1 MTICGRLFVLLL
13 SFMAFFI
20 ITGCSS
26 DNDAVPENN
35 GPKNNVP
42 ASVEM
47 QAQLLSADLAAQGYE
62 VTRGYF
68 KLYTQEDC
76 THSYAQMKTCYANN
90 PAAPY
95 IVFGVRPWPEEF
107 VDPATNMALGRFY
120 PGYSG
125 SFRFDPREAIV
136 IFGILPPPAAYFG
149 MQTYLFTREGTF
161 DTSSPTYQSI
171 VNNPALFNIFFT
183 TVPLNQKRMQLL
195 ASLSNNNNDIV
206 VQQQSGAAFY
216 QERFFVATPDQ
227 FMDSAVRQSLNRI
240 GVSST
245 MIFTE
250 PIPSV
255 ADNLAA
261 VKTGLDEHAD
271 ELVWIMRYAMPL
283 DSGGPGSPSDTWRKD
298 LPLVIMRVRD
308 TRLSRPVQTYPPVVY
323 ESRTAV
329 DEGSLGI
336 DLASLVA
343 AVNRRWGHTCAS
355 ENCADQGTSIFEDLQ
370 QPPIS
375 LVGESCMKIG
385 MNCLGDTLDT
395 TYLMSGDQLSLDHGE
410 VYAVV
415 GTLATVTGNATYVG
429 LSIND
434 TLLVEGVA
442 NVGSDQLID
451 TALSYEGQVQSNIH
465 NFYVYYFARD
475 CSDIRALTDGNCFT
489 INEEM
494 IPSCS
499 DPASGPCH
507 NFKFALRNYIVPGT
521 RRGPDTTLIQLPR
534 LLKLTRK

>member
-1 MTICGRLFVLLL
+1 M
-13 SFMAFFI
+13 SFIAFLI
-20 ITGCSS
+20 LTGCSS
-26 DNDAVPENN
+26 DNGAAPNNN

-47 QAQLLSADLAAQGYE
+47 QAQLLSADLIAQGYE

-68 KLYTQEDC
+68 KLYTQDDC
-76 THSYAQMKTCYANN
+76 TYSYVQMKTCYANN

-95 IVFGVRPWPEEF
+95 IVFGVQPWPEEF

-161 DTSSPTYQSI
+161 DTTSPTYQYI
-171 VNNPALFNIFFT
+171 ANNPALFNIFFT
-183 TVPLNQKRMQLL
+183 TVPLNQKRIQLL

-216 QERFFVATPDQ
+216 QERFFIATPDQ
-227 FMDSAVRQSLNRI
+227 FMNNAVRQSLNRI

-261 VKTGLDEHAD
+261 VKAGLDEHAD
-271 ELVWIMRYAMPL
+271 DLVWIMRYAMPL
-283 DSGGPGSPSDTWRKD
+283 DSGGPGSPSDTWKKD
-298 LPLVIMRVRD
+298 LPLIILRVRD
-308 TRLSRPVQTYPPVVY
+308 TRLSRPVQTYPLVVY
-323 ESRTAV
+323 ETRTAV
-329 DEGSLGI
+329 DEASLET
-336 DLASLVA
+336 DLTSLVA
-343 AVNRRWGHTCAS
+343 AVNSRWGQACAS
-355 ENCADQGTSIFEDLQ
+355 ENCADQGTAKFVDLQ
-370 QPPIS
+370 QPPIN
-375 LVGESCMKIG
+375 LLGKSCMEIG
-385 MNCLGDTLDT
+385 MNCLGDTQDT
-395 TYLMSGDQLSLDHGE
+395 TYLMSANQLSLDHGE

-429 LSIND
+429 LSVND
-434 TLLVEGVA
+434 TLLVEGVS

-451 TALSYEGQVQSNIH
+451 TALGYAGQVTSNIH
-465 NFYVYYFARD
+465 NFYVYYFARN
-475 CSDIRALTDGNCFT
+475 CSDIEALTEGNCLT
-489 INEEM
+489 ITEEM

-499 DPASGPCH
+499 DSAAGPCH
-507 NFKFALRNYIVPGT
+507 YFKFALRNYIVPGT
-521 RRGPDTTLIQLPR
+521 RRGPDSTLIQLPR

>member
-1 MTICGRLFVLLL
+1 MTVYGRSLFFLL
-13 SFMAFFI
+13 SI
-20 ITGCSS
+20 IGFLILAGCSS
-26 DNDAVPENN
+26 DNGATPPDN

-42 ASVEM
+42 AAVET
-47 QAQLLSADLAAQGYE
+47 QAQLLTADLTAQGYE

-76 THSYAQMKTCYANN
+76 TYSYAQMKTCYANN

-95 IVFGVRPWPEEF
+95 IVSGVQPWPEEF
-107 VDPATNMALGRFY
+107 VDPATNMALGKFY

-161 DTSSPTYQSI
+161 NTTSPTYQFL
-171 VNNPALFNIFFT
+171 VQKPALFNIFFT
-183 TVPLNQKRMQLL
+183 TVPLNQKRIQLL
-195 ASLSNNNNDIV
+195 ASLSNSNNDIV
-206 VQQQSGAAFY
+206 VQQQSGASFY
-216 QERFFVATPDQ
+216 QERFFIVTPDQ
-227 FMDSAVRQSLNRI
+227 FMDSAVRQSLNRTGI
-240 GVSST
+240 DSA

-261 VKTGLDEHAD
+261 VTTGLDEHAD
-271 ELVWIMRYAMPL
+271 ELVWIMRYAMPM

-298 LPLVIMRVRD
+298 LPLVILRVRD
-308 TRLSRPVQTYPPVVY
+308 TRLSRPVQTNPPVVY
-323 ESRTAV
+323 ETRKAV
-329 DEGSLGI
+329 DEESLGT

-343 AVNRRWGHTCAS
+343 AVNRRWGQPCAS
-355 ENCADQGTSIFEDLQ
+355 DNCADQGTAIFEDLQ
-370 QPPIS
+370 QPPIN

-385 MNCLGDTLDT
+385 MNCLGDTQDT
-395 TYLMSGDQLSLDHGE
+395 TYLMSPDQLSLDHGE
-410 VYAVV
+410 IYAVV

-429 LSIND
+429 LSLND
-434 TLLVEGVA
+434 TLLVEGFA

-451 TALSYEGQVQSNIH
+451 TALSYEDQVKSNIH

-475 CSDIRALTDGNCFT
+475 CSDILALTDGNCFT
-489 INEEM
+489 ITDKM
-494 IPSCS
+494 IPSCF
-499 DPASGPCH
+499 DPEVEPCH

-521 RRGPDTTLIQLPR
+521 RRGPDSTLIQLPR
-534 LLKLTRK
+534 ILKLTRK